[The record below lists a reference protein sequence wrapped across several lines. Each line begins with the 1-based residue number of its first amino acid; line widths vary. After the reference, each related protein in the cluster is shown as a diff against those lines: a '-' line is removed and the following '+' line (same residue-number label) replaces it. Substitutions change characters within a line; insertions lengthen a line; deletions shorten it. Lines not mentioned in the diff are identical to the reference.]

1 MAPLGQLLV
10 LFIAQEDPS
19 PLPDEPPVDPALV
32 TPGFLALISFLFI
45 AIAII
50 FLFRSMRK
58 QMRKVD
64 KNFPE
69 EDTGVNGD
77 GSEQRT

>member
-1 MAPLGQLLV
+1 MAPLGQLLAMYSAI
-10 LFIAQEDPS
+10 LEPS

-32 TPGFLALISFLFI
+32 TPGVLALISFAFI
-45 AIAII
+45 ALAIV
-50 FLFRSMRK
+50 FLYRSMRK

-69 EDTGVNGD
+69 DDAGVDGD
-77 GSEQRT
+77 GTHQRT

>member
-32 TPGFLALISFLFI
+32 TPGFLALISFIFI
-45 AIAII
+45 AVAIVV
-50 FLFRSMRK
+50 LYRSMRK
-58 QMRKVD
+58 QMRRVD
-64 KNFPE
+64 EGFPE
-69 EDTGVNGD
+69 EETGVDGD
-77 GSEQRT
+77 GTQQRT